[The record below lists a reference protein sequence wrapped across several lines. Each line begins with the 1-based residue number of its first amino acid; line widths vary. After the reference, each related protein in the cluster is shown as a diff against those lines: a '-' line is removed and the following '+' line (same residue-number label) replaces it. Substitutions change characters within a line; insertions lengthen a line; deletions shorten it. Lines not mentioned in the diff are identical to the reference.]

1 MPGVCEFSFLPLSLL
16 CETKREIRRWMCV
29 CVNRLAIVNHD
40 NSRYIIRLAPINRLE
55 NAIFHIFGGRK
66 SFGGR
71 RIEFCTRDIT
81 CFSSS
86 RSLLFFFF
94 LYVSFSL
101 FHSRRECVPRHAA
114 PVRRLLVLL
123 PHRRES
129 GHRVSCVHQ
138 VRRN

>member
-94 LYVSFSL
+94 CTFLFLFSIPGENA
-101 FHSRRECVPRHAA
+101 FHVA
-114 PVRRLLVLL
+114 PLPSGVCSYCCPIDVNRDIEYLVYT
-123 PHRRES
+123 R
-129 GHRVSCVHQ
+129 
-138 VRRN
+138 